1 MICKKAIKNAVIF
14 TAMLLIVGINSTPLI
29 SKAGNSFG
37 VAFSVDGETTFTDTQ
52 SKSTSSSVQM
62 LCTDKDIDG
71 SYYYGKVYAYKSGQY
86 YDVSHGYE
94 YYFDVNETHNM
105 LNWVNEE
112 GYTRAAVRCEAYCM
126 VWWLLV
132 SRYLG
137 GLIIETE
144 KNNCLFTIINCVV
157 WLHNTAF

>member
-1 MICKKAIKNAVIF
+1 MTCKKAIKNAVIF

-71 SYYYGKVYAYKSGQY
+71 SYYYARVNAVNVSDNPV
-86 YDVSHGYE
+86 DVSHGYE
-94 YYFDVNETHNM
+94 YYFDVNETHTM
-105 LNWVNEE
+105 LNWVYEE
-112 GYTRAAVRCEAYCM
+112 HYNKATVKCTGYSVAAKQIRGYVRVYIRI
-126 VWWLLV
+126 V
-132 SRYLG
+132 YG
-137 GLIIETE
+137 
-144 KNNCLFTIINCVV
+144 TIS
-157 WLHNTAF
+157 

>member
-1 MICKKAIKNAVIF
+1 MVHKHFIKNAVIF

-37 VAFSVDGETTFTDTQ
+37 VAFSVDGETTFTGTQ
-52 SKSTSSSVQM
+52 EKWTSSSVQM

-71 SYYYGKVYAYKSGQY
+71 SYYYGKVYAIDDNDDPV
-86 YDVSHGYE
+86 DVSHGYE

-112 GYTRAAVRCEAYCM
+112 GYTRAAVRCEAYS
-126 VWWLLV
+126 VDNYHGAWF
-132 SRYLG
+132 G
-137 GLIIETE
+137 GYWYPDI
-144 KNNCLFTIINCVV
+144 
-157 WLHNTAF
+157 

>member
-105 LNWVNEE
+105 LNWVNEGPTAPTVYIRE
-112 GYTRAAVRCEAYCM
+112 YHIPYNPNTFGGNY
-126 VWWLLV
+126 LLAPPV
-132 SRYLG
+132 CLLG
-137 GLIIETE
+137 GRSCILRHT
-144 KNNCLFTIINCVV
+144 
-157 WLHNTAF
+157 